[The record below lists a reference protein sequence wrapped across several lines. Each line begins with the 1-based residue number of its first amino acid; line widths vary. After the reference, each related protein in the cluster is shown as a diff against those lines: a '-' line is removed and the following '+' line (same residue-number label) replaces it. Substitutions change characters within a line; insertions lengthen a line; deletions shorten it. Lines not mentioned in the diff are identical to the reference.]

1 MTVAVDPQFQ
11 RESASRVRHVRLALA
26 GCGVVGSELLRVL
39 ERRRD
44 ELVDA
49 HGLDIEVVGVL
60 VRDVNRRRDVPLDRQ
75 LLTSDVER
83 FLETPA
89 DVVVEAIG
97 GFLPAALIA
106 RTTLERGTT
115 FVTANKALVA
125 AYGDELS
132 ATATRTGATLRF
144 DAAVGGGVPVLRLI
158 DDALGGARPRAVRGI
173 LNGTSNFVLTRLE
186 RGATF
191 AAAVADARQSGF
203 AEFDAKRDL
212 DGTDAADKI
221 AIVAWA
227 AFGISPERVI
237 VRRRSLL
244 PDPVRLVRV
253 ARAAGGRLRLV
264 AECELVNGGR
274 GVVASVEPVVVAAD
288 SPLGRT
294 TLEGN
299 TIEIDNGWSA
309 PLHISGPG
317 AGAAPTAT
325 SLISDLLAGAVPPR
339 TRIAPPVAVEDE
351 RTFRWVIGARLAPK
365 LLSELLERHGVPVEE
380 ACTIGIESCATTAR
394 LPLCDLRQALAI
406 LTAADR
412 NPVAIRLGAGVDIL
426 PDEAR

>member
-1 MTVAVDPQFQ
+1 MTITVAPRYE
-11 RESASRVRHVRLALA
+11 RESTPVVRQLRLALA
-26 GCGVVGSELLRVL
+26 GCGVVGGELLRVL
-39 ERRRD
+39 ARRRN

-49 HGLDIEVVGVL
+49 YGLDVEVVTVL
-60 VRDVNRRRDVPLDRQ
+60 VRDATRRRDVPLDRE
-75 LLTSDVER
+75 LFTSDVER

-106 RTTLERGTT
+106 RTTLDRGAT

-125 AYGDELS
+125 SYGDVLFT
-132 ATATRTGATLRF
+132 TAARTGATLRF

-158 DDALGGARPRAVRGI
+158 EGALGGARPRAVRGI

-191 AAAVADARQSGF
+191 DAALAEARQSGF
-203 AEFDAKRDL
+203 AEFDATRDL
-212 DGTDAADKI
+212 DGSDAADKI

-237 VRRRSLL
+237 VRRQSLL

-264 AECELVNGGR
+264 AECELVHGGR

-288 SPLGRT
+288 SPFGRT
-294 TLEGN
+294 TLENN
-299 TIEIDNGWSA
+299 TIEIDTGWSA
-309 PLHISGPG
+309 PLHVSGPG

-325 SLISDLLAGAVPPR
+325 SLLSDLLAGSATPR
-339 TRIAPPVAVEDE
+339 VRGTPPVAVEDE
-351 RTFRWVIGARLAPK
+351 RAFRWVVGARLAPR
-365 LLSELLERHGVPVEE
+365 LLSDLLERHGVPVEE
-380 ACTIGIESCATTAR
+380 ACTVASESCATTTR
-394 LPLCDLRQALAI
+394 LSLCELRQALAI
-406 LTAADR
+406 LTAANR
-412 NPVAIRLGAGVDIL
+412 NPIAIRLGAGVDIL
-426 PDEAR
+426 PEEAR